1 VSTLAPTRI
10 RETLANM
17 NLVLLIIAIVFAA
30 LAAVLHVYI
39 FIMESVLWK
48 RPAIWK
54 RFGLTSQADAQTIAP
69 MALNQGFYNLFLS
82 VGVAAGFFLLPFPR
96 LHSAGVVLILFACA
110 SMLAASLVLVISNR
124 RMFRAA
130 AIQGLFPLLAVIS
143 LVILG
148 VTIATHQA

>member
-1 VSTLAPTRI
+1 
-10 RETLANM
+10 M

-30 LAAVLHVYI
+30 LAALLHVYI

-48 RPAIWK
+48 RPSIWK
-54 RFGLTSQADAQTIAP
+54 RFGLKSQEDAATMAP
-69 MALNQGFYNLFLS
+69 MALNQGFYNLFLAI
-82 VGVAAGFFLLPFPR
+82 GVFAGFALLPHPG
-96 LHSAGVVLILFACA
+96 LHSAGVVLILFACG

-130 AIQGLFPLLAVIS
+130 ATQGLFPLLAVIS